1 MDIKTEFQKVWTNFR
16 TELEEFS
23 LQFTLGKTEA
33 KEQSEVFLKDFN
45 AQLKDWQEKIKK
57 YEKDNEPLIKEIRQ
71 EIDTF
76 RVQVALGK
84 AETKEQVEEYAE
96 RVRTSIQ
103 KLTDNISEKIA
114 NDKNLK
120 EDWEKVLTSLNL
132 QASKLKGNL
141 DAIRL
146 QMSLGE
152 AEAKENFE
160 IFKKEFSKKFSEFQQ
175 TADKQF
181 DENAQE
187 MKTWFDKMQKIV
199 ADKLS
204 SKK

>member
-45 AQLKDWQEKIKK
+45 AQLKGWQEKIKK